1 MPSSIVPQIYKEEEL
16 DRKLSIDTDAGWDM
30 AERLIRDEQ
39 LLAGHSAGAAAAGAQ
54 QVAREIAARGEQG
67 VVVTLFPDRADR
79 YLPPP

>member
-1 MPSSIVPQIYKEEEL
+1 
-16 DRKLSIDTDAGWDM
+16 M

-39 LLAGHSAGAAAAGAQ
+39 LLAGHSSGAAAAGAKK
-54 QVAREIAARGEQG
+54 IADELAAQGRSG